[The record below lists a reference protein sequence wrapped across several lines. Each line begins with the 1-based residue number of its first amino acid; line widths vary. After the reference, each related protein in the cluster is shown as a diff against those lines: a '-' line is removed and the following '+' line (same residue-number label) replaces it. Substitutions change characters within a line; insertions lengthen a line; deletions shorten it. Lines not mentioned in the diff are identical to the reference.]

1 MESSIRPVIN
11 WILLAEN
18 SLPPGWL
25 DPPGFLAEA
34 EQAVYQGF
42 RFEVRRREWALGRLA
57 AKKLIQQAR
66 LQPAVGAVLGPVC
79 IEPDWG
85 ETGEELRAIA
95 VLPAADQGPRVQ
107 TLAGSAWRDL
117 DGSLSISHSHG
128 RAFCAFAPGC
138 EARTGRSFSG
148 RSFSGRSFSG
158 RSFSA
163 GIGADIE
170 KIEPRSA
177 EYVQNYLHP
186 QETFW
191 LQQTAGLQSGV
202 MLKTLLWSI
211 KEAALKSIRRGLA
224 LDPRAP
230 VCLPELEALQAGG
243 WHLARVAWDA
253 HFTGGESFPDLAG
266 WWRRLDDDSLTIM
279 GPI

>member
-1 MESSIRPVIN
+1 MESSICPVIT

-18 SLPPGWL
+18 GLPPGWL

-42 RFEVRRREWALGRLA
+42 RFDVRRREWALGRLA

-66 LQPAVGAVLGPVC
+66 LQPAVGVVLEPVC

-85 ETGEELRAIA
+85 ETAEALRAIA

-107 TLAGSAWRDL
+107 ILAGSAWREL

-138 EARTGRSFSG
+138 EAWTGRLFSG
-148 RSFSGRSFSG
+148 RL
-158 RSFSA
+158 FSA

-186 QETFW
+186 QETLW
-191 LQQTAGLQSGV
+191 LQQTARLQSGV

-243 WHLARVAWDA
+243 WHLARVAWDV

-266 WWRRLDDDSLTIM
+266 WWRRLDDDILTIM